1 MPAAASSNFVFRIGY
16 SSRQRPLPFW
26 AGLRRH
32 RAFARNIGTAH
43 ASASSANDV
52 LAPQAGTKFQIPLAK
67 SVRSVASPALGIRG
81 GNHDQDKVD
90 FHRGCVCGRDV
101 SGRGREETERCTED
115 SRDAASRRKFISRGR
130 GRQSLQG
137 RSRRQG
143 PARRTSQ
150 GIPQS
155 LHAGGNRQ
163 ANTHQV
169 GRRCR
174 EAGNRRATLM
184 LASAFFRC
192 ARL

>member
-43 ASASSANDV
+43 ESASSANDV
-52 LAPQAGTKFQIPLAK
+52 LAPQAGTKFKIPLAK

-115 SRDAASRRKFISRGR
+115 SRDAASRRS
-130 GRQSLQG
+130 S
-137 RSRRQG
+137 SS
-143 PARRTSQ
+143 AE
-150 GIPQS
+150 
-155 LHAGGNRQ
+155 
-163 ANTHQV
+163 V
-169 GRRCR
+169 
-174 EAGNRRATLM
+174 EAGKACKAEADAKGLHEEPRKVFRKACMRAAIGKPTPIK
-184 LASAFFRC
+184 SADGA
-192 ARL
+192 ARPATAEQR

>member
-52 LAPQAGTKFQIPLAK
+52 LAPQAATRSNFPRQITPLG
-67 SVRSVASPALGIRG
+67 GIPSARNWWG
-81 GNHDQDKVD
+81 QSDQDKVD

-150 GIPQS
+150 GIPQN